1 MALLATTSA
10 GRGKWLISV
19 WPRTE
24 AELEKEN
31 ALSAAA
37 L

>member
-10 GRGKWLISV
+10 GREKWLISV